1 MNQQSCANCGKG
13 SAKDTT
19 NESLYNDEVYTGN
32 LQVIR
37 TKVHHYGDSV
47 RISDRPVSKVTVLT
61 LWDGESYE
69 RFRYGEF
76 CTLRCAEHFANDAV
90 KAGYRRGSND

>member
-1 MNQQSCANCGKG
+1 MKQQSCANCGKG
-13 SAKDTT
+13 SAKDTHRET
-19 NESLYNDEVYTGN
+19 LYNNETYQGN

-37 TKVHHYGDSV
+37 SKVHQYGDGV
-47 RISDRPVSKVTVLT
+47 LIGKRPVSKVTQLT

-69 RFRYGEF
+69 RFRYGHF

-90 KAGYRRGSND
+90 KAGYARTSS

>member
-1 MNQQSCANCGKG
+1 MNQQFCANCGKG
-13 SAKDTT
+13 SAKDTHR
-19 NESLYNDEVYTGN
+19 ESLYNDEVYTGN

-37 TKVHHYGDSV
+37 TKVHQYGDNV
-47 RISDRPVSKVTVLT
+47 RISDRPVSKVTELT

-69 RFRYGEF
+69 PFRYGHF

-90 KAGYRRGSND
+90 KAGYRRCTDD